1 MKFWVIT
8 ERYAYSGVP
17 LAQLRLARALAKR
30 GNEVDFFIGTV
41 NSGYKLPCERLL
53 KVINFEKERVIEMIM
68 PLIYRF
74 RSERPDV
81 VLVAGDH
88 LSAVTLLAA
97 LISGSNAKIS
107 CSSRVTPFD
116 TYSNIPFTK
125 RWILKYIMRIVMNRA
140 NALTCVS
147 EDMVLQYGRIFKSAH
162 YVPLYNVVFD
172 QYSESLMNE
181 DVNEEWFLDKST
193 PILIAAGA
201 LEVWKGFSDLLL
213 AMRELVKIRKIRL
226 IILGD
231 GPQRQILQVFIN
243 NFNLDHA
250 VKLLGYVDNP
260 LKYFKRAD
268 IFVLSSYVDGLPNV
282 LVEAMMCGCTPVAT
296 DCPTGPRE
304 VLQDGK
310 YGYLV
315 PVGNPIALMN
325 GIEMAINY
333 PISKEQLNEAINPFT
348 ETEVIKKHLNLLGI
362 SS

>member
-1 MKFWVIT
+1 
-8 ERYAYSGVP
+8 
-17 LAQLRLARALAKR
+17 
-30 GNEVDFFIGTV
+30 
-41 NSGYKLPCERLL
+41 
-53 KVINFEKERVIEMIM
+53 
-68 PLIYRF
+68 
-74 RSERPDV
+74 
-81 VLVAGDH
+81 
-88 LSAVTLLAA
+88 
-97 LISGSNAKIS
+97 
-107 CSSRVTPFD
+107 
-116 TYSNIPFTK
+116 
-125 RWILKYIMRIVMNRA
+125 
-140 NALTCVS
+140 
-147 EDMVLQYGRIFKSAH
+147 
-162 YVPLYNVVFD
+162 
-172 QYSESLMNE
+172 MNE

-268 IFVLSSYVDGLPNV
+268 IFVLSSYVEGLPNV

-325 GIEMAINY
+325 GIEMAINC

-348 ETEVIKKHLNLLGI
+348 ETEVIKRHLKLLGI

>member
-1 MKFWVIT
+1 
-8 ERYAYSGVP
+8 
-17 LAQLRLARALAKR
+17 
-30 GNEVDFFIGTV
+30 
-41 NSGYKLPCERLL
+41 
-53 KVINFEKERVIEMIM
+53 
-68 PLIYRF
+68 
-74 RSERPDV
+74 
-81 VLVAGDH
+81 
-88 LSAVTLLAA
+88 
-97 LISGSNAKIS
+97 
-107 CSSRVTPFD
+107 
-116 TYSNIPFTK
+116 
-125 RWILKYIMRIVMNRA
+125 
-140 NALTCVS
+140 
-147 EDMVLQYGRIFKSAH
+147 MVLQYGHIFKSAH

-172 QYSESLMNE
+172 EYSEGLMNE

-268 IFVLSSYVDGLPNV
+268 IFVLSSYVEGLPNV